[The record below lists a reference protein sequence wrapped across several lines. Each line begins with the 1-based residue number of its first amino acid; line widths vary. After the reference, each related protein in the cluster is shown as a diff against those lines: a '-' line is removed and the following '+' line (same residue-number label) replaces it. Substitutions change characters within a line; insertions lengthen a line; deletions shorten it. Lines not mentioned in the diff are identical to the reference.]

1 MAWGDDVPRAKD
13 LGVRERVVKLVME
26 GSSRQDAA
34 VMGGVSIGTVG
45 RWLRRVRSGG
55 DLAPTQPRRGGNR
68 IFDDDDLGVLREL
81 TAANPERTVY
91 ELRED
96 MHRLTGKQ
104 VSYGTLRRS
113 LRTLGIRRR
122 RPERT
127 VDLTPDKP
135 AKAARYLPKHRR
147 KRRGDHYP
155 SSLTDH
161 EWSVLQPIFEGTKPN
176 KRGRPPKHNRRLML
190 DAVFYVVRSGCTW
203 RMLPAHFPPWETVYA
218 AFDRW
223 KRTGQL
229 ERVYEALRV
238 MWREREGRDPEASAG
253 IVDSQSVR
261 TTEKGGLEVTTVQ
274 SA

>member
-1 MAWGDDVPRAKD
+1 
-13 LGVRERVVKLVME
+13 
-26 GSSRQDAA
+26 
-34 VMGGVSIGTVG
+34 
-45 RWLRRVRSGG
+45 
-55 DLAPTQPRRGGNR
+55 
-68 IFDDDDLGVLREL
+68 
-81 TAANPERTVY
+81 
-91 ELRED
+91 
-96 MHRLTGKQ
+96 
-104 VSYGTLRRS
+104 
-113 LRTLGIRRR
+113 
-122 RPERT
+122 
-127 VDLTPDKP
+127 
-135 AKAARYLPKHRR
+135 
-147 KRRGDHYP
+147 
-155 SSLTDH
+155 
-161 EWSVLQPIFEGTKPN
+161 
-176 KRGRPPKHNRRLML
+176 ML